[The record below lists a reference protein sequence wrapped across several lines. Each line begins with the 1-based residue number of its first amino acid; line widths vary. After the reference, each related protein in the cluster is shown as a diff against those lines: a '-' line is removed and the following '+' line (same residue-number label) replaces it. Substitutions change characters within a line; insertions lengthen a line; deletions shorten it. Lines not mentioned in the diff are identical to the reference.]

1 MKRSGWG
8 GAKAAAAARGVL
20 GTASHGQASTRGCHW
35 LRSLSVRAST
45 VHTRV
50 IAAIPPVRSTLIFMA
65 WPLGFHPDPEPM
77 EGAPGQR
84 LKFDLYSFPRRP
96 YGVMLRGPGTEQVRG
111 GTHRGTGENAEGCR
125 RWQGTVGQGL
135 VPDAARGLPRVAAQ
149 RVRHQVE
156 GAVGDA

>member
-35 LRSLSVRAST
+35 LRSLSVLAST

-65 WPLGFHPDPEPM
+65 WPLGFHPDREPM

-84 LKFDLYSFPRRP
+84 LKFDLNSIPRRP
-96 YGVMLRGPGTEQVRG
+96 YGLILPRPEKAQVRG
-111 GTHRGTGENAEGCR
+111 GAQRGTGQAAGGSR
-125 RWQGTVGQGL
+125 R
-135 VPDAARGLPRVAAQ
+135 
-149 RVRHQVE
+149 
-156 GAVGDA
+156 